1 MVLLGEQ
8 RQKAAACLSQ
18 AWDAG
23 ILHLVPD
30 HVWERPISKLQMLI
44 ERHWSGNTKLA
55 LT

>member
-23 ILHLVPD
+23 ILHLVATGQQLGKAKCETLD
-30 HVWERPISKLQMLI
+30 
-44 ERHWSGNTKLA
+44 TY
-55 LT
+55 